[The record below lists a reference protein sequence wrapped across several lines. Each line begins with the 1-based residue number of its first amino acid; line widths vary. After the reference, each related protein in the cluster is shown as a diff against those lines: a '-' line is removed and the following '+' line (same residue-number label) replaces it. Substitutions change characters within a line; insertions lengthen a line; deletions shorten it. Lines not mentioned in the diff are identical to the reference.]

1 VRRARP
7 VPVRRPARGGCAL
20 CLGTGFRTSKPSA
33 ERLEAARL
41 EAAAAV
47 ERLSA
52 ERSARYPE
60 PVTREAAL
68 ELLRE
73 QEAAGTWRPSV
84 ADVVERCQCRGGRPV
99 PVLLRPEGGSD
110 ADK

>member
-33 ERLEAARL
+33 E
-41 EAAAAV
+41 